1 MNIETFQNLNN
12 SCEKQEIFLL
22 TVKKVGTRGEPF
34 LEAKER
40 FSSYELENWNEEK
53 HRKGRRKNK

>member
-1 MNIETFQNLNN
+1 VRNKKF
-12 SCEKQEIFLL
+12 SYS

>member
-1 MNIETFQNLNN
+1 MNIETIQNPNN
-12 SCEKQEIFLL
+12 FCEKQEISIL
-22 TVKKVGTRGEPF
+22 TIKKAGTRGEPF

-40 FSSYELENWNEEK
+40 FSIYGLENWEEEK